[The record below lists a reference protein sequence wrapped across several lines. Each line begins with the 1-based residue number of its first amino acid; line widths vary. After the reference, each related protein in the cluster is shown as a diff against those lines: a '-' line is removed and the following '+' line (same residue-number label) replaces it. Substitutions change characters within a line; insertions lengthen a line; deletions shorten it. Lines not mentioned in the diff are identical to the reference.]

1 MNPRDVLRKATEG
14 AQVPN
19 YAKILSESGQEENV
33 ETLMEVL
40 QYRPTGD
47 LITDADDS
55 WSAEDS
61 LADIARYSK

>member
-1 MNPRDVLRKATEG
+1 
-14 AQVPN
+14 
-19 YAKILSESGQEENV
+19 
-33 ETLMEVL
+33 MEVL

-55 WSAEDS
+55 WSVEDS

>member
-1 MNPRDVLRKATEG
+1 MNPRDVLRRATEG

-19 YAKILSESGQEENV
+19 YAKILGESGQEENV

-40 QYRPTGD
+40 QYRSTGD

-55 WSAEDS
+55 WSVEDS

>member
-1 MNPRDVLRKATEG
+1 MNPRDVLRRAAED

-40 QYRPTGD
+40 QYRSTGD

-55 WSAEDS
+55 WSVEDS

>member
-1 MNPRDVLRKATEG
+1 MNPRDVLRRATEG

-40 QYRPTGD
+40 QYRSTGD

-55 WSAEDS
+55 WSVEDS